1 MDALISEF
9 SALNNE
15 EIRNIKID
23 IEEIVDLVGTGDRFP
38 FALSNLWDS
47 SLTQTGLEYVKNY
60 GMQYAMN
67 VCLSKDYYNINLE
80 VLKIYIDYYISL
92 LEEEIRV

>member
-23 IEEIVDLVGTGDRFP
+23 LEEIIDLVGTGDRFP

-47 SLTQTGLEYVKNY
+47 PLTQVGLDYVKNY

-67 VCLSKDYYNINLE
+67 ICVNKEYFNINLD
-80 VLKIYIDYYISL
+80 VLKIYINYYISL